1 MNRSR
6 SLIKFTERMVVVN
19 KLKLGLPAGSLQST
33 TLEIFKKAG
42 FNIQIGERSYY
53 PYVDD
58 DEIECVLMR
67 AQEIPRYVE
76 DGILDVGL
84 TGKDWISETAAD
96 VREVAD
102 LNFSKSGLRPVRLVL
117 AVPNDSEINRVEDL
131 EGKRIA
137 TELVGTTRRYLEQK
151 GINASVSFSWGATE
165 VKPPL
170 LADAI
175 AELTE
180 TGRSLKAN
188 QLRIIETILVS
199 TPRVIMN
206 HDSYEDSWKNKK
218 VERMVTLLE
227 GALLAEQKVMLK
239 MNVHSNN
246 LGKVVEL
253 LPALRKPT
261 ISHLCAD
268 EWVAVESVVEERKV
282 RDLICELKEAGA
294 EGILELPMNKI
305 IP

>member
-1 MNRSR
+1 M
-6 SLIKFTERMVVVN
+6 N

-33 TLEIFKKAG
+33 TLEMFKKAG

-58 DEIECVLMR
+58 EEIECVLMR
-67 AQEIPRYVE
+67 AQEIPSYVE
-76 DGILDVGL
+76 DQVLDVGL
-84 TGKDWISETAAD
+84 TGKDWITETAAD
-96 VREVAD
+96 VCEVAD

-117 AVPNDSEINRVEDL
+117 AVPNDSKIERVEDL

-137 TELVGTTRRYLEQK
+137 TELVETTRRYLEEK
-151 GINASVSFSWGATE
+151 GVNASVSFSWGATE

-188 QLRIIETILVS
+188 QLKIIETILVS

-206 HDSYEDSWKNKK
+206 HGSYEDSWKRKK

-246 LGKVVEL
+246 LGKVIEL

-268 EWVAVESVVEERKV
+268 EWVAVESVVEEKKV
-282 RDLICELKEAGA
+282 RNLICELKEAGA
-294 EGILELPMNKI
+294 EGILEFPMNKI

>member
-1 MNRSR
+1 M
-6 SLIKFTERMVVVN
+6 E
-19 KLKLGLPAGSLQST
+19 KLKLGLPAGSLQNT

-42 FNIQIGERSYY
+42 YNIQIGERSYY
-53 PYVDD
+53 PYIDD

-67 AQEIPRYVE
+67 AQEIARYVE
-76 DGILDVGL
+76 DAVLDVGV
-84 TGKDWISETAAD
+84 TGRDWINETAAD
-96 VREVAD
+96 VVEVAD
-102 LNFSKSGLRPVRLVL
+102 LHYSKRGLRPVRLVL
-117 AVPNDSEINRVEDL
+117 AVPQDSPITSVEDL
-131 EGKRIA
+131 AGKRIA
-137 TELVGTTRRYLEQK
+137 TELVESTRRFLLEK
-151 GINASVSFSWGATE
+151 GIQATVSFSWGATE

-188 QLRIIETILVS
+188 NLRIIDTILVS

-206 HDSYEDSWKNKK
+206 KASWEDPWKRKK
-218 VERMVTLLE
+218 VERMVTLLQ

-239 MNVHSNN
+239 MNVHRSN
-246 LGKVVEL
+246 LEKVIDL

-261 ISHLCAD
+261 ISNLCAD
-268 EWVAVESVVEERKV
+268 EWVAVESVVDDRKV
-282 RDLICELKEAGA
+282 RTLVCELQEAGA
-294 EGILELPMNKI
+294 EGILEFPMNKI

>member
-1 MNRSR
+1 M
-6 SLIKFTERMVVVN
+6 N
-19 KLKLGLPAGSLQST
+19 KLKLGLPAGSLQNT

-42 FNIQIGERSYY
+42 YNIQIGERSYY
-53 PYVDD
+53 PYID
-58 DEIECVLMR
+58 DEEVECVLMR
-67 AQEIPRYVE
+67 AQEIPKYVE
-76 DGILDVGL
+76 DQVLDVGL
-84 TGKDWISETAAD
+84 TGKDWITETDAD
-96 VREVAD
+96 VKELAD
-102 LNFSKSGLRPVRLVL
+102 LNYSKRGLRPVRLVL
-117 AVPNDSEINRVEDL
+117 AVPQDSPLKRAEDL

-137 TELVGTTRRYLEQK
+137 TELVQTTRRYLEDK
-151 GINASVSFSWGATE
+151 GIKASVTFSWGATE

-188 QLRIIETILVS
+188 QLRVIETILVS

-206 HDSYEDSWKNKK
+206 HDSFNDPWKKKK
-218 VERMVTLLE
+218 VDRMITLLK

-239 MNVHSNN
+239 MNVHSVN
-246 LGKVVEL
+246 LSQVIAL

-261 ISHLCAD
+261 ISNLCAD
-268 EWVAVESVVEERKV
+268 DWVAVESVVDEKKV
-282 RDLICELKEAGA
+282 RTLICELQEAGA
-294 EGILELPMNKI
+294 EGILEFPMNKI

>member
-1 MNRSR
+1 
-6 SLIKFTERMVVVN
+6 LN

-33 TLEIFKKAG
+33 TLEMFKKAG

-58 DEIECVLMR
+58 EEIECVLMR
-67 AQEIPRYVE
+67 AQEIPGYVE
-76 DGILDVGL
+76 DQVLDVGL
-84 TGKDWISETAAD
+84 TGKDWITETAAD
-96 VREVAD
+96 VCEVAD

-117 AVPNDSEINRVEDL
+117 AVPNDSKIERVEDL

-137 TELVGTTRRYLEQK
+137 TELVETTRRYLEEK
-151 GINASVSFSWGATE
+151 GVNASVSFSWGATE

-188 QLRIIETILVS
+188 QLKIIETILVS

-206 HDSYEDSWKNKK
+206 HGSYEDSWKRKK

-246 LGKVVEL
+246 LGKVIEL

-268 EWVAVESVVEERKV
+268 EWVAVESVVEEKKV
-282 RDLICELKEAGA
+282 RNLICELKEAGA
-294 EGILELPMNKI
+294 EGILEFPMNKI

>member
-1 MNRSR
+1 M
-6 SLIKFTERMVVVN
+6 N

-42 FNIQIGERSYY
+42 YNIQIGERSYY
-53 PYVDD
+53 PYID
-58 DEIECVLMR
+58 DEEIDCVLMR
-67 AQEIPRYVE
+67 AQEIPRYV
-76 DGILDVGL
+76 DDQVLDVGL
-84 TGKDWISETAAD
+84 TGKDWINETAAD
-96 VREVAD
+96 VKELAD
-102 LNFSKSGLRPVRLVL
+102 LNYSKRGLRPVRLVL
-117 AVPNDSEINRVEDL
+117 AVPQDSDIQKAEDL
-131 EGKRIA
+131 EGMRIA
-137 TELVGTTRRYLEQK
+137 TELVESTRRYLEEK
-151 GINASVSFSWGATE
+151 GISATVFFSWGATE

-206 HDSYEDSWKNKK
+206 HNSYNDDWKRKK
-218 VERMVTLLE
+218 VERMITLLK

-239 MNVHSNN
+239 MNVHSSN
-246 LGKVVEL
+246 LAKVIEL
-253 LPALRKPT
+253 LPALRQPT
-261 ISHLCAD
+261 ISNLCAED
-268 EWVAVESVVEERKV
+268 WVAVESVVEEKKV
-282 RDLICELKEAGA
+282 RTLICELQEAGA
-294 EGILELPMNKI
+294 EGILEFPMNKI

>member
-1 MNRSR
+1 M
-6 SLIKFTERMVVVN
+6 N
-19 KLKLGLPAGSLQST
+19 KLKLGLPAGSLQNT
-33 TLEIFKKAG
+33 TLEMFKKAG
-42 FNIQIGERSYY
+42 YNIHIGDRSYY
-53 PYVDD
+53 PYIDD
-58 DEIECVLMR
+58 EEIECVLMR

-76 DGILDVGL
+76 DNVLDVGL
-84 TGKDWISETAAD
+84 TGKDWITETDAD
-96 VREVAD
+96 VVEMAD
-102 LNFSKSGLRPVRLVL
+102 LNYSKRGLRPVRLVV
-117 AVPNDSEINRVEDL
+117 AVPQDSPFEKAEDL

-137 TELVGTTRRYLEQK
+137 TELVATTRRYFSEK
-151 GINASVSFSWGATE
+151 KINVQVSFSWGATE

-206 HDSYEDSWKNKK
+206 KKSHADQWKKKK
-218 VERMVTLLE
+218 VDNMITLLK

-246 LGKVVEL
+246 LTKVIDL

-261 ISHLCAD
+261 ISNLCAD
-268 EWVAVESVVEERKV
+268 SWVAVETVVDEHKV
-282 RDLICELKEAGA
+282 RSLICELQEAGA
-294 EGILELPMNKI
+294 EGILEFPMNKI

>member
-1 MNRSR
+1 M
-6 SLIKFTERMVVVN
+6 N
-19 KLKLGLPAGSLQST
+19 KLKLGLPAGSLQNT

-42 FNIQIGERSYY
+42 FNIHIGERSYY
-53 PYVDD
+53 PYIDD
-58 DEIECVLMR
+58 EEIECVLMR

-76 DGILDVGL
+76 DKVLDCGL
-84 TGKDWISETAAD
+84 TGKDWITETNSD
-96 VREVAD
+96 VKELAD
-102 LNFSKSGLRPVRLVL
+102 LNYSKRGLRPVRLVL
-117 AVPNDSEINRVEDL
+117 AVPNDSPFKSVKDL

-137 TELVGTTRRYLEQK
+137 TELVETTRRYMAEN
-151 GINASVSFSWGATE
+151 GVNATVSFSWGATE

-188 QLRIIETILVS
+188 QLRVIETILVS

-206 HDSYEDSWKNKK
+206 HDSWEDPWKRKK
-218 VERMVTLLE
+218 VERMVTLLK

-239 MNVHSNN
+239 MNVHSEN
-246 LGKVVEL
+246 LDKVIDI
-253 LPALRKPT
+253 LPALRQPT
-261 ISHLCAD
+261 ISNLCAD
-268 EWVAVESVVEERKV
+268 EWVAVESVVDEVLV
-282 RDLICELKEAGA
+282 RDLVCQLQEAGA
-294 EGILELPMNKI
+294 EGIIEFPLNKI

>member
-1 MNRSR
+1 MS
-6 SLIKFTERMVVVN
+6 
-19 KLKLGLPAGSLQST
+19 KLKLGLPAGSLQGT

-58 DEIECVLMR
+58 DQIECVLMR

-76 DGILDVGL
+76 DQVLDVGL
-84 TGKDWISETAAD
+84 TGKDWITETAVD
-96 VREVAD
+96 VQEVAD

-117 AVPNDSEINRVEDL
+117 AVPNDSDINRAEDL
-131 EGKRIA
+131 EGKRVA
-137 TELVGTTRRYLEQK
+137 TELVETTRRYLEGK
-151 GINASVSFSWGATE
+151 GVNASVYFSWGATE

-199 TPRVIMN
+199 TPRMIMN
-206 HDSYEDSWKNKK
+206 HHSYEDSWKRNK

-246 LGKVVEL
+246 LGKVIEL

-268 EWVAVESVVEERKV
+268 EWVAVESVVEEKKV
-282 RDLICELKEAGA
+282 RDLICELKEVGA
-294 EGILELPMNKI
+294 EGILEFPMNKI